1 MLEIRE
7 KHDEIFSH
15 LGWHQKS
22 WRHEN
27 WSFNFEKCLGSE
39 KQSLMQQHATMHAS
53 TIIEFE
59 IDQKSTF
66 IPLLSFEDD
75 VKHDH
80 YSYCIKEYL
89 LNNHLGNCWGK
100 CNLR

>member
-22 WRHEN
+22 CRHEN
-27 WSFNFEKCLGSE
+27 WSFNFEKCLDSE

-89 LNNHLGNCWGK
+89 LNNHLGNC
-100 CNLR
+100 

>member
-1 MLEIRE
+1 
-7 KHDEIFSH
+7 
-15 LGWHQKS
+15 
-22 WRHEN
+22 
-27 WSFNFEKCLGSE
+27 
-39 KQSLMQQHATMHAS
+39 MQQHATMHAS

-80 YSYCIKEYL
+80 YSYCREKRRLCEDHVEDQNSLVFYKTSKTDFS
-89 LNNHLGNCWGK
+89 HC
-100 CNLR
+100 CS